1 MRSRCRKA
9 WPTTRAWSRRST
21 SYRRV
26 TTTALLA
33 ILDRAHPPDTGPHH
47 YHFQMFALDAP
58 LTLNPESADLRALVD
73 AMKGRVLAD
82 GELVGVFEAPNR
94 Q

>member
-1 MRSRCRKA
+1 
-9 WPTTRAWSRRST
+9 
-21 SYRRV
+21 
-26 TTTALLA
+26 
-33 ILDRAHPPDTGPHH
+33 
-47 YHFQMFALDAP
+47 MFALDAP